1 MTMKAE
7 TDLLES
13 ITTMRNVVAKLVSP
27 EAASI
32 AQSGPELQQL
42 LVGKRLLINHFQ
54 TPAEYQMHCGE
65 ARKSEDHGYEQ
76 QNVNCHLSASK
87 LLSLRLT
94 DIRLTTASLCG
105 MSGGSL
111 LHHLKL
117 FTGF

>member
-1 MTMKAE
+1 MKAE

-54 TPAEYQMHCGE
+54 TPAEYAMVAEIDAALH
-65 ARKSEDHGYEQ
+65 AYEGA
-76 QNVNCHLSASK
+76 LWRS
-87 LLSLRLT
+87 T
-94 DIRLTTASLCG
+94 
-105 MSGGSL
+105 
-111 LHHLKL
+111 
-117 FTGF
+117 